1 MTKNGFA
8 PPGPGST
15 VIDVVLPD
23 PVVVPL
29 EDVGRVALVVNVEA
43 DDVVVRTEIVETE
56 LAEEVVEEVA
66 WLEMGGEVLIEPRE
80 TVVAEDVEEVRIDP
94 VDVLKVELDMLT
106 VVAEELLAAK
116 PVVKVVPPIG
126 PSFELAETVEDVAPD
141 EIIAEEMEEKEE
153 DEREEEVLDKVED
166 EPLMSPEVGLEEPP
180 LVVVDPGIGPRIAP
194 EPLEVLDTPPDVML
208 VDPPVSLKVEVLDP
222 RELLEEDAELEAD
235 DVKAPKEPVVEV
247 ELSKLD
253 ALLDTWPVELE
264 NESELVVEAR
274 IGPPVLRE
282 LEIDAAREFEKR
294 LELEVLDVKPA
305 FGPTARLE
313 VVVREFAG
321 EKPAVMAKVEAD

>member
-313 VVVREFAG
+313 VVVREVAG